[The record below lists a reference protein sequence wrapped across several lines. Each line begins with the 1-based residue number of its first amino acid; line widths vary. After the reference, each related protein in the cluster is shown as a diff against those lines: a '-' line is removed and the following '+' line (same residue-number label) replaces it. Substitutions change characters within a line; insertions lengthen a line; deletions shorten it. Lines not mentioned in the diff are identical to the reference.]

1 MKSRFF
7 SKMTVTV
14 PAFVLGLSLVA
25 CAPSASQL
33 QKVMEDNPDVLF
45 SVIKKHPDKFL
56 AVVNEAAQAARA
68 KEEGSFREEETKKR
82 EEEFANPKKPVITDD
97 RAFKGG
103 KDAKVLV
110 VEYSDYQCPFCKR
123 GHETMKQVLKEY
135 GDKVKVVFKNMP
147 IERIHPNA
155 MIGSQYYEAAA
166 LQDIEKANKLHDAI
180 FDDQNAFSAEGEAF
194 VKKAAKKL
202 GLDMAK
208 MAKDINSEAVKSRI
222 SADQKE
228 GESFGFNG
236 TPGYLVNGVSLKGAY
251 PYEEFKSIIDRHL
264 KK

>member
-1 MKSRFF
+1 MVAVS
-7 SKMTVTV
+7 
-14 PAFVLGLSLVA
+14 ALGLGLSLVG

-82 EEEFANPKKPVITDD
+82 EEEFANPKKPIVTDD

-103 KDAKVLV
+103 KDAKVII

-135 GDKVKVVFKNMP
+135 GDQVKVVFKNMP
-147 IERIHPNA
+147 IERIHPVA
-155 MIGSQYYEAAA
+155 MIASQYYEAAA
-166 LQDIEKANKLHDAI
+166 LQDIEKANKLHDMI
-180 FDDQNAFSAEGEAF
+180 FDDQQDYSNSGEAYL
-194 VKKAAKKL
+194 KKAAKKA
-202 GLDMAK
+202 GLDMARL
-208 MAKDINSEAVKSRI
+208 AKDINSEAVKSRI

-264 KK
+264 GKK